1 MIVVAHL
8 VNIKALTYS
17 LIREIHHPDATVVLP
32 PETSVICFIQMSGY
46 NKVLDLIAN
55 KVA

>member
-17 LIREIHHPDATVVLP
+17 LIRELHHPDATVVLP
-32 PETSVICFIQMSGY
+32 SETSVKCFIQMSGY

>member
-17 LIREIHHPDATVVLP
+17 LIRELHHPDATVVLP

-46 NKVLDLIAN
+46 NEVLDLIAN